1 MPQFEIS
8 KHYRPQFSF
17 NSRRSPIY
25 STKNMVASSQPL
37 ATQAGIEILKSGGN
51 AADTAIAVAAALAVV
66 EPCSTGLGGDAFALY
81 YQAKTNKVWA
91 LNGSGKSP
99 QNLSLEKITAMG
111 IKKELPK
118 RHALTVNVPGAFAM
132 WCDMIERHGSLPLA
146 KIFSPA
152 IRYAMQGFP
161 VSPVTADLWRYGA
174 QEVLKSSPNGL
185 ELLLNGKAP
194 RTGEIM
200 VNRSFGQTLAKLAD
214 LSPQKAKQLFYTGNI
229 SDKIVRIV
237 QENGGFLTHEDMAT
251 HTSLWEESIKTDYRG
266 YEIHECPPNGQGLAA
281 LIALNTLNNVDMEK
295 TGSPM
300 STERLHYLIEAMRMA
315 FADARQH
322 ITDPQKYG
330 VPIKKLLS
338 TEYGIKRAEQIQDD
352 KANPAAKS
360 GVPQN
365 SSDTVYFC
373 VVDKDGNGCSMVNS
387 NYMEFGTGIVPDG
400 LGFPLQNR
408 GHNFSLDPSHSN
420 VLAGGKRTYHTIIP
434 GICLRTDKSLHSV
447 FGVMGGFMQPQ
458 GHLQIIS
465 AMLDDA
471 ADPQEAL
478 DRLRFCIEPGEAGG
492 KICLEEGIPEQ
503 TIQELA
509 GMGHEIK
516 ICKGYRRSIFGRG
529 QIISRKKEN
538 GVLCAGSDP
547 RSDGCAA
554 GLC

>member
-8 KHYRPQFSF
+8 KHSLPKFSF

-25 STKNMVASSQPL
+25 STKSMVASSQPL
-37 ATQAGIEILKSGGN
+37 ATQAGIEILNAGGN
-51 AADTAIAVAAALAVV
+51 AADTAIAIAAALAVV

-81 YQAKTNKVWA
+81 YQAETNKVCA

-99 QNLSLEKITAMG
+99 QDLSLEKITAMG
-111 IKKELPK
+111 IKKELPE
-118 RHALTVNVPGAFAM
+118 RHAMTVNVPGAFAM
-132 WCDMIERHGSLPLA
+132 WCDMIERYGSLPLT

-161 VSPVTADLWRYGA
+161 VSPVTADLWRHGL
-174 QEVLKSSPNGL
+174 QKTLKSSPNGS

-194 RTGEIM
+194 LPGEIM
-200 VNRSFGQTLAKLAD
+200 INRSFGQTLAKLAE

-229 SDKIVRIV
+229 SDKIVSIV
-237 QENGGFLTHEDMAT
+237 QENGGFLTSEDMAA
-251 HTSLWEESIKTDYRG
+251 HTSLWQESIKTDYRG

-281 LIALNTLNNVDMEK
+281 LIALNTLNNVDIGT

-300 STERLHYLIEAMRMA
+300 STKRLHYQIEAMRMA

-322 ITDPQKYG
+322 ITDPHKYAAP
-330 VPIKKLLS
+330 VKKLLS
-338 TEYGIKRAEQIQDD
+338 PEYGIKLAAQIQAG
-352 KANPAAKS
+352 KANTAAKS

-387 NYMEFGTGIVPDG
+387 NYMEFGTGIVPEG

-408 GHNFSLDPSHSN
+408 GHNFSLDPGHPN
-420 VLAGGKRTYHTIIP
+420 VLAGGKRSYHTIIP
-434 GICLRTDKSLHSV
+434 GICLRADKSLHSV

-458 GHLQIIS
+458 GHLQVIS

-471 ADPQEAL
+471 ANPQEAL

-503 TIQELA
+503 TVKELTD
-509 GMGHEIK
+509 MGHEIK
-516 ICKGYRRSIFGRG
+516 ICSGYSRSIFGRG
-529 QIISRKKEN
+529 QIISRKNEN